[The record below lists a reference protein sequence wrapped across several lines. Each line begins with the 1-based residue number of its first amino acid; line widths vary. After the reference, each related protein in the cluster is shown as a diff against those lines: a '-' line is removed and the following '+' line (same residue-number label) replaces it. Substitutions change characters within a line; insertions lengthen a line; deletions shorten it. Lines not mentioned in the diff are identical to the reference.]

1 MQRRAFSQSAL
12 GLSALAALGWPTL
25 VTAQAS
31 AFREGRDF
39 IRLRRPAPVDAPA
52 GQIEVLEFF
61 AYTCVHCRNFVPIFQ
76 EWKRTLRP
84 DVVVRHVPVGFS
96 ASFEPLQR
104 LYYTLEAMG
113 RVESHHARVF
123 RAIHDERQKLNTP
136 EAIAQWAER
145 NGLDK
150 TQFRQVFNSFAV
162 NARVARA
169 TQLQD
174 AYGVE
179 GTPSMGIAG
188 RFYVPGQAAR
198 TVQIADALI
207 AEARRA

>member
-1 MQRRAFSQSAL
+1 
-12 GLSALAALGWPTL
+12 
-25 VTAQAS
+25 
-31 AFREGRDF
+31 
-39 IRLRRPAPVDAPA
+39 
-52 GQIEVLEFF
+52 
-61 AYTCVHCRNFVPIFQ
+61 
-76 EWKRTLRP
+76 
-84 DVVVRHVPVGFS
+84 VVRHVPVGFS

-162 NARVARA
+162 NTRVTRA
-169 TQLQD
+169 TRLQE

-198 TVQIADALI
+198 TVQIADTLI